1 MSLKEDPIYKPSFYT
16 CRTGDWVADHYQ
28 QTAVMST
35 YLLAF
40 IICDFEYTENM
51 TRNNITVWR
60 HNLCV

>member
-1 MSLKEDPIYKPSFYT
+1 MSLKEDPVYKPSFY
-16 CRTGDWVADHYQ
+16 RTGDWVADHYQ

-51 TRNNITVWR
+51 TRNNITV
-60 HNLCV
+60 